1 MSARDRAKAG
11 QTARDMVKRVL
22 ITLPVLWLVVTVVF
36 LLIHIVPGDPI
47 VQMLGEG
54 ATATDVSALRHAY
67 GLDAP
72 LVTQYGRYWR
82 GIAHADLGQSLRKV
96 RDRHVALEMTSL
108 TNSRANWKADEAGGS
123 SSCC

>member
-1 MSARDRAKAG
+1 MSQAARTGAAK
-11 QTARDMVKRVL
+11 RILKRFV

-54 ATATDVSALRHAY
+54 ATAGDVSALRHAY

-72 LVTQYGRYWR
+72 ST
-82 GIAHADLGQSLRKV
+82 LR
-96 RDRHVALEMTSL
+96 
-108 TNSRANWKADEAGGS
+108 
-123 SSCC
+123 